1 MCLGIPMQ
9 VIEIEGIFA
18 LCDSRNGRSRINTM
32 LVGDVAPGQW
42 LLTFLDTARELIDD
56 ERAAQINLALDALQM
71 TAAGNLDVDTCF
83 ADLVGREPQL
93 PDFLRQ
99 DAAHLQKEKLS

>member
-9 VIEIEGIFA
+9 VVTVEGSYA
-18 LCDSRNGRSRINTM
+18 WCDSRNGRSRLNTM
-32 LVGDVAPGQW
+32 LVGEVQPGQW
-42 LLTFLDTARELIDD
+42 LLAFLDTAREAIDA
-56 ERAAQINLALDALQM
+56 ERAALINAALDALEIV
-71 TAAGNLDVDTCF
+71 ASGGDAFDSCF

-99 DAAHLQKEKLS
+99 EIENER